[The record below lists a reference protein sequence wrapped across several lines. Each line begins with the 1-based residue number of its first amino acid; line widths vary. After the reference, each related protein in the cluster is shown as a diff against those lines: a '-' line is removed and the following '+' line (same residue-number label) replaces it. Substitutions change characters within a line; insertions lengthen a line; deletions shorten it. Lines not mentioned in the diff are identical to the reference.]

1 MDSPTGPSA
10 ALKSA
15 VARLLRPLFRV
26 LLRHSMSYGEFE
38 VLARRVFVDVAMTDF
53 TIEGKKP
60 SISRAAILSGL
71 TRRDVQN
78 LVTTPIETATETGER
93 FNRAVRVLN
102 GWLRDPV
109 FGAADNTPRAL
120 AVEGDSGF
128 AALVRQHAGDVPVR
142 AVLDELKRA
151 GAVHQRDDGLIE
163 LAQRGYVP
171 QRSVVDK
178 LDMLG
183 SDAADLIDTIDH
195 NLQHGETDPRFQR
208 KVMYHQVPVG
218 LLPAFRKLSVGQSQ
232 ALLERLDKWLH
243 EHQAEPQTEAPSG
256 PCARIG
262 VGIYH
267 FEEPVAPSST
277 QGTSS

>member
-1 MDSPTGPSA
+1 MDSPTGTST

-38 VLARRVFVDVAMTDF
+38 TLARRVFVDVAMTDF
-53 TIEGKKP
+53 TIKGKKP

-71 TRRDVQN
+71 TRREVQN
-78 LVTTPIETATETGER
+78 LVTIPIESATETGER

-102 GWLRDPV
+102 GWLRDPE
-109 FGAADNTPRAL
+109 FGAVENEPRAL
-120 AVEGDSGF
+120 AVEGENGF
-128 AALVRQHAGDVPVR
+128 AALVRKHAGDVPVR

-151 GAVHQRDDGLIE
+151 GAVHQHDDGRIE

-178 LDMLG
+178 LGMLG
-183 SDAADLIDTIDH
+183 TDAADLIDTIDH
-195 NLQHGETDPRFQR
+195 NLQHGETEPRFQR
-208 KVMYHQVPVG
+208 KVMYHRVPVA
-218 LLPAFRKLSVGQSQ
+218 LLPVFRKLSVGQSQ
-232 ALLERLDKWLH
+232 ALLERLDRWLH
-243 EHQAEPQTEAPSG
+243 EHQGAAGADTSPEPS
-256 PCARIG
+256 ARIG

>member
-1 MDSPTGPSA
+1 
-10 ALKSA
+10 LKSA
-15 VARLLRPLFRV
+15 VAALLRPLFRL

-38 VLARRVFVDVAMTDF
+38 ALARRVFVDVAMTDF
-53 TIEGKKP
+53 TIAGKKP

-78 LVTTPIETATETGER
+78 LVTTPIESATETGER

-102 GWLRDPV
+102 GWLHDHRSAATRDEPH
-109 FGAADNTPRAL
+109 AL
-120 AVEGDSGF
+120 PIEGKRGF
-128 AALVRQHAGDVPVR
+128 STLVRKHAGDVPVM

-151 GAVHQRDDGLIE
+151 GAVRLREDGRVE
-163 LAQRGYVP
+163 LANRGYVP

-178 LDMLG
+178 LGMLG
-183 SDAADLIDTIDH
+183 TDAADLIDTIDH
-195 NLQHGETDPRFQR
+195 NLQHGETAPRFQR
-208 KVMYHQVPVG
+208 KVMYHCVPVA

-243 EHQAEPQTEAPSG
+243 EHQAEPHADATGGA
-256 PCARIG
+256 CARIG

-267 FEEPVAPSST
+267 FEEPAAPSST
-277 QGTSS
+277 QGISS